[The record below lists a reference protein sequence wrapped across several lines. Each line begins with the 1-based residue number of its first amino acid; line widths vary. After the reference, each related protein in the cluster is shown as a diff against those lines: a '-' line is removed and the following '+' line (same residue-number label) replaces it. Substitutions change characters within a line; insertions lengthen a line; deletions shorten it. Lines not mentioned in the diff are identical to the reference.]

1 MPTNSGYA
9 GGTFNA
15 DNAQYDF
22 QTAPQIYT
30 PTAPVGQRWSQ
41 LLTDSG
47 IDRGYHNSALLI
59 ASGEVR
65 TWFFACP
72 SKPWSWCTRFPGQ
85 SKLCD
90 QCQCICERKL
100 SLHSSS

>member
-1 MPTNSGYA
+1 M
-9 GGTFNA
+9 
-15 DNAQYDF
+15 YDF

-65 TWFFACP
+65 TQIFAGSQSPCHDALV
-72 SKPWSWCTRFPGQ
+72 SLGQ
-85 SKLCD
+85 DLRAV
-90 QCQCICERKL
+90 IERNILWHCEGEL
-100 SLHSSS
+100 NQH

>member
-1 MPTNSGYA
+1 MPASSGYA
-9 GGTFNA
+9 GGTFNS

-47 IDRGYHNSALLI
+47 VDRGYHNSALLI

-65 TWFFACP
+65 T
-72 SKPWSWCTRFPGQ
+72 
-85 SKLCD
+85 
-90 QCQCICERKL
+90 
-100 SLHSSS
+100 